1 MLSANK
7 IAGFLNQLRVKKNGW
22 INLIFLHVIDSINKA
37 RKYAFVTNHMPKN
50 HGSVDRQSYLFIYVF
65 IYLFIYLTGEKKV
78 NPALYCPSANQ
89 LKREKT
95 VVGRT
100 MTLSSHELCI
110 IILLEPVKV
119 DIKRTQTKNKT
130 IRKYW
135 VIILFN
141 NVKRSKEIFSV
152 VSCYIQLY
160 KK

>member
-1 MLSANK
+1 M
-7 IAGFLNQLRVKKNGW
+7 NQLDFFACYRFDKQGQKICLCYQSHAKKSWVGW
-22 INLIFLHVIDSINKA
+22 STK
-37 RKYAFVTNHMPKN
+37 
-50 HGSVDRQSYLFIYVF
+50 LFIYVF

-78 NPALYCPSANQ
+78 NPALYCPSTNQ

-135 VIILFN
+135 IIILFM